1 MRLLTHRQHVLVGC
15 LVCVCV
21 MGAGPAQAAVEE
33 QPGFAKQVNAVLEKR
48 IDTLHTLI
56 EDPVILQAVRDSAVQ
71 HKDIT
76 LPITLPDILRID
88 RKWIAKDK
96 DVDPLIK
103 SLTVNA
109 CANHLMVFQ
118 DAHDGY
124 PEIFIAD
131 DKGLNVCQ
139 TNRTSDYMQSDEDWW
154 VQGYNDGQGKTF
166 YGKIEYDESAMSE
179 SIPVF
184 LPVMDPDT
192 KKAIGVMKVIV
203 DITAIKREL

>member
-1 MRLLTHRQHVLVGC
+1 MRLLRRWQGVLVGC
-15 LVCVCV
+15 TVSFCVIWPSDV
-21 MGAGPAQAAVEE
+21 QAASTAFSKEVS
-33 QPGFAKQVNAVLEKR
+33 AVLERR
-48 IDTLHTLI
+48 INVLRELAA
-56 EDPVILQAVRDSAVQ
+56 DPVILQAVRESNVKHQD
-71 HKDIT
+71 
-76 LPITLPDILRID
+76 LTLPDILTLD

-96 DVDPLIK
+96 GVETFVK
-103 SLTVNA
+103 SLLTNT
-109 CANHLMVFQ
+109 CANRLMVFQ

-131 DKGLNVCQ
+131 AQGANVCI
-139 TNRTSDYMQSDEDWW
+139 TNRTSDYYQADEDWW

-184 LPVMDPDT
+184 LPVKDPDT
-192 KKAIGVMKVIV
+192 KQAIGVMKVIV